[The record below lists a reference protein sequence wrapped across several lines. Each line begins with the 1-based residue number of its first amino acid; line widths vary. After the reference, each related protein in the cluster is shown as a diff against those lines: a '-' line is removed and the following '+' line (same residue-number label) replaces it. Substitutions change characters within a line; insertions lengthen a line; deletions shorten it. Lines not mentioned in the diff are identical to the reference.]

1 MAGNEDDI
9 LVEINDLVVNFY
21 TYQGIVQA
29 IEGVDL
35 VIRKGETL
43 GLVGETGCGKSVT
56 ASAIMKLILSPPGK
70 IEGGHVYFMEPPE
83 VRAKRLQ
90 LEADAHKWYRG
101 LPEAERKKLVASYGL
116 RWTGFKRR
124 PKPVTKSEVE
134 KTVPPEKAP
143 SHLVDRYLATK
154 LPRTPKEDKAAQDA
168 IRRSYDLLTKSTKY
182 MQRIRGRFI
191 SMIFQEPTSAL
202 NPVFTAGDQIAEVIL
217 QHRKTEMA
225 SRVLLRL
232 EKEHSH
238 IRKSRA
244 DWKKEANAWY
254 GRLSEYDR
262 RKMVAAYGTPLS
274 RFRMRGTPLT
284 EAEIAEVLPP
294 DHPSANLVN
303 AYIAKRRRPRSWPA
317 DRVPGEENAP
327 GGEVPGE
334 KSSGGGRCSVCYA
347 YIDEGDVR
355 CDACDSEFYGRFSGL
370 VRPLILGT
378 YITVMQSIK
387 RNPDSK
393 QGLVS
398 RIPGL
403 RRYRRELDKE
413 ALKEATRMLEVVRIP
428 DPKGIVNRFPFE
440 LSGGMQQ
447 RVMIAIALACN
458 PKLLIADE
466 PTTALDVTIQ
476 GQILK
481 LMRDLKAEYGSS
493 ILLITHNLG
502 VVAEMCDRVGV
513 MYAGSMA
520 EIGQARDIFKRP
532 LHPYTTGL
540 MKSVPSIQMEAERL
554 YTIRG
559 SVPNLIYPPNGC
571 RFHPRCDFAREY
583 CTKVRPPMTEIEP
596 GHSVACHMAAK
607 AGGYV
612 SGS

>member
-1 MAGNEDDI
+1 LDGQGDGM
-9 LVEINDLVVNFY
+9 LVEISDLVVNFY

-83 VRAKRLQ
+83 VRAKRVQ
-90 LEADAHKWYRG
+90 LEADANRWYRA
-101 LPEAERKKLVASYGL
+101 LSEDERKKLVASYGL
-116 RWTGFKRR
+116 RWTGFKRK
-124 PKPVTKSEVE
+124 PKPVTTSEVA

-154 LPRTPKEDKAAQDA
+154 LPQTAKEDKAAQDA

-182 MQRIRGRFI
+182 MQKIRGRFI

-217 QHRKTEMA
+217 LHRKTEMA
-225 SRVLLRL
+225 TRALTRL
-232 EKEHSH
+232 QKEQAH
-238 IRKSRA
+238 IRRTKT
-244 DWKKEANAWY
+244 DWKQEANAWY
-254 GRLSEYDR
+254 ERLSDYDR
-262 RKMVAAYGTPLS
+262 RKMTAAYGTYLS
-274 RFRMRGTPLT
+274 RFRKRGTPRI
-284 EAEIAEVLPP
+284 EAELSEVMPP
-294 DHPSANLVN
+294 EHPSENLVN
-303 AYIAKRRRPRSWPA
+303 AYLAKRRRPRAWPG
-317 DRVPGEENAP
+317 DLVPGMKTA
-327 GGEVPGE
+327 
-334 KSSGGGRCSVCYA
+334 SSGDDLTGRGRCSVCDA
-347 YIDEGDVR
+347 YLDEGDVR
-355 CDACDSEFYGRFSGL
+355 CDVCNSEFYGRFSWL
-370 VRPLILGT
+370 VRPLILST
-378 YITVMQSIK
+378 YIAVMQSIK

-393 QGLVS
+393 QGLIS

-403 RRYRRELDKE
+403 KRYRSELDTE

-428 DPKGIVNRFPFE
+428 DPKGVAQRYPFE

-481 LMRDLKAEYGSS
+481 LMRDLKSEYGSS

-571 RFHPRCDFAREY
+571 RFHPRCDFARGY

-607 AGGYV
+607 AEGYV
-612 SGS
+612 RAP